1 MKLFQ
6 WRTKYIQQSVLKLK
20 DNLEQIF
27 EHQDK
32 IELNELTILGMDK
45 ISAYLA
51 LLFLSR
57 DTDYELEQEEFY
69 SDLYVVKGGKKD
81 AAVEV

>member
-1 MKLFQ
+1 MAHEE
-6 WRTKYIQQSVLKLK
+6 YIEESVLKLK

-27 EHQDK
+27 SHQDK

-57 DTDYELEQEEFY
+57 DTDYELEQKEFY
-69 SDLYVVKGGKKD
+69 SDLYVVKGGKNY
-81 AAVEV
+81 ATVEV